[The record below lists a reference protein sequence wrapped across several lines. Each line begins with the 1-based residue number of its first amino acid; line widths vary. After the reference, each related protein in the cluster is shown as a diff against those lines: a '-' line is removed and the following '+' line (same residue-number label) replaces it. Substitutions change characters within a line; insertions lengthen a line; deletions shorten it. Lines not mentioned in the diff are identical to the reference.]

1 MQNVFDINGL
11 VFWTEDEIRQRE
23 YFRDYFARR
32 LQQELLALNP
42 QWSFHFVEAPL
53 LNPRDLLNVNYTAQD
68 IWVQEDVDAP
78 AKTAEEFQALNA
90 ARQGYRE
97 LALRPETTPGSY
109 AYAQYLLNNHTG
121 VKAPFVVWQAGKSFR
136 REIVQPTK
144 HMRLKEFYQQE
155 FQCIFSEDTAMNYQ
169 EAMLEPVR
177 KMIASV
183 IALPTRLVK
192 SDRLPAYSKRTMDVE
207 IWNGDKWMEVCSISL
222 RTDFP
227 QTLVF
232 QGKKGQL
239 EKDALVL
246 EVAIGLDRCVYNWTQ
261 SQRADIDRIP
271 PVDWS
276 EEEEAV
282 AETEAQPT

>member
-53 LNPRDLLNVNYTAQD
+53 INPRDLLNVNYTAQD
-68 IWVQEDVDAP
+68 IWEQETFVS
-78 AKTAEEFQALNA
+78 AEEQAA
-90 ARQGYRE
+90 IQAGTSPAPRH

-155 FQCIFSEDTAMNYQ
+155 FQCIFTADTANDYQ

-183 IALPTRLVK
+183 IALPTRLVE

-246 EVAIGLDRCVYNWTQ
+246 EVAIGLDRCVYNWMQ
-261 SQRADIDRIP
+261 AQRDDISRIP
-271 PVDWS
+271 PDNWM

>member
-1 MQNVFDINGL
+1 MQNVFGINGL
-11 VFWTEDEIRQRE
+11 VFWNEEEIKLRE
-23 YFRDYFARR
+23 TMRDFFAARIKA
-32 LQQELLALNP
+32 ELLAMNDRWKFF
-42 QWSFHFVEAPL
+42 QIEGPL
-53 LNPRDLLNVNYTAQD
+53 LNPRDLLNVNYTADD
-68 IWVQEDVDAP
+68 IWEQDPRLSLEDQKWVDSEASP
-78 AKTAEEFQALNA
+78 PP
-90 ARQGYRE
+90 RI

-109 AYAQYLLNNHTG
+109 AYAQHLLNNVHPP
-121 VKAPFVVWQAGKSFR
+121 AFPPLVVWQAGKSFR

-155 FQCIFSEDTAMNYQ
+155 FQCIFTEDTAMDYQ

-177 KMIASV
+177 KMIGSL
-183 IALPTRLVK
+183 IHLPTRLVA

-239 EKDALVL
+239 EKNALVL
-246 EVAIGLDRCVYNWTQ
+246 EIAIGLDRCVYNWFQ
-261 SQRADIDRIP
+261 AQREDIDRVP
-271 PVDWS
+271 PIDWK